1 MRKKRSEKPVKT
13 KLERFADAMEMPK
26 DIVSNC
32 SKITTY
38 NDNQIIVENYRGI
51 LEYTNE
57 KIRIKT
63 CGRILCISGTMLSIC
78 AITDCDI
85 LIEGKFNSVGW
96 E

>member
-1 MRKKRSEKPVKT
+1 LRKKHKT
-13 KLERFADAMEMPK
+13 DTKNRMERFAETIEMPK
-26 DIVSNC
+26 DVISNC

-38 NDNQIIVENYRGI
+38 NDNQVIVENYKGI

-63 CGRILCISGTMLSIC
+63 PGKILCLNGEKLFIN
-78 AITDCDI
+78 AITDTDI
-85 LIEGKFNSVGW
+85 LIEGKFFGMGW